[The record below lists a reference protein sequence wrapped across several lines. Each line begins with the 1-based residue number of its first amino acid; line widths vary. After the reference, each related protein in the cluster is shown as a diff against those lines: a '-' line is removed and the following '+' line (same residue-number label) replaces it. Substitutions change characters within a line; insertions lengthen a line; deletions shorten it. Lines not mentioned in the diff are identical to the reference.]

1 VSPIDQAAGILLTA
15 LILYTIFG
23 GADFGSGV
31 WMALAWGRRAEEQRE
46 HLFHAIGPIWETN
59 HVWLIFVVVTLFTVF
74 PAGFSA
80 LFIALLVPLVIALV
94 GINFR
99 GAAFAFRHF
108 GRRAPVQLPFTAE
121 VFSISSVLTPLT
133 MGMAVT
139 AAAAGRIRLADGHLQ
154 AGLWSSWIT
163 PFTIVGGLVG
173 MAMCAFLTPIYM
185 TVRVRGDLQDDF
197 RRAGMVSALALGVL
211 TALEVPVALLDAPQ
225 FASRLLQPRPLLAMS
240 LASVL
245 GVSTMILL
253 WLRRFVLAQIV
264 AAGTVAVTLAAFGA
278 AMYPDLILGQL
289 SLADAAAPAATVA
302 AYLLVLPVGALI
314 LVPSLWLLYRT
325 FARSVEVE

>member
-1 VSPIDQAAGILLTA
+1 
-15 LILYTIFG
+15 
-23 GADFGSGV
+23 
-31 WMALAWGRRAEEQRE
+31 
-46 HLFHAIGPIWETN
+46 
-59 HVWLIFVVVTLFTVF
+59 
-74 PAGFSA
+74 
-80 LFIALLVPLVIALV
+80 
-94 GINFR
+94 
-99 GAAFAFRHF
+99 
-108 GRRAPVQLPFTAE
+108 
-121 VFSISSVLTPLT
+121 

-139 AAAAGRIRLADGHLQ
+139 AAAAGRIRLADGQLQ
-154 AGLWSSWIT
+154 ADLWSSWIT

-173 MAMCAFLTPIYM
+173 MALCAFLTPIYM
-185 TVRVRGDLQDDF
+185 TVRVRGDLQEDF

-225 FASRLLQPRPLLAMS
+225 FASRLLQPRPLLVMS

-245 GVSTMILL
+245 GVSTMVLL
-253 WLRRFVLAQIV
+253 WLRRYVLAEIV

-278 AMYPDLILGQL
+278 ALYPDLILGQL

-325 FARSVEVE
+325 FARSVAIE